1 MAARTAPFLA
11 LAGLLLAAHA
21 SPAAADLTDTER
33 RWLAGATPP
42 VAWAL
47 KQGMPIDIVVLPQA
61 QPGAAPIAMGYVE
74 GRCKLVFAMR
84 GNPAAESTLA
94 QIPAPLL
101 QATLEAMT
109 AHEIG
114 HCQRHRSGAFD
125 SLPSGVSDTPD
136 AIETRQPTAELQA
149 IAREMRI
156 TRREEAFA
164 DLVGLAWTRAHHA
177 DQFAQVLASF
187 ETRVRRDAAWLP
199 RHAPLACAGAR
210 ARRLRRWRQPARP
223 GRHDVATRPAR
234 RLIRGRAA
242 QRVASSDTVS
252 ARAAFSCWYSTSAGA
267 ACGGASIAAT
277 SPLNSA
283 MQRPRSS
290 AG

>member
-1 MAARTAPFLA
+1 MAATTVFGVA
-11 LAGLLLAAHA
+11 LATLLLAAHA
-21 SPAAADLTDTER
+21 APAAPDLTDTEQ

-61 QPGAAPIAMGYVE
+61 QPGAAPLAMGYVD

-94 QIPAPLL
+94 GIEPKLL

-125 SLPSGVSDTPD
+125 SLPNGLSDKPD
-136 AIETRQPTAELQA
+136 AIETSQPTAELQA
-149 IAREMRI
+149 MAREMRI

-164 DLVGLAWTRAHHA
+164 DLVGLAWTHAHHA
-177 DQFAQVLASF
+177 DQFAQVLAWF
-187 ETRVRRDAAWLP
+187 DAARSDETPRGFHDTRHWL
-199 RHAPLACAGAR
+199 ALAHGVDVFDA
-210 ARRLRRWRQPARP
+210 
-223 GRHDVATRPAR
+223 VATPFDQAAA
-234 RLIRGRAA
+234 LWQRGLL
-242 QRVASSDTVS
+242 DD
-252 ARAAFSCWYSTSAGA
+252 
-267 ACGGASIAAT
+267 
-277 SPLNSA
+277 
-283 MQRPRSS
+283 
-290 AG
+290 

>member
-1 MAARTAPFLA
+1 MAARTASFLA
-11 LAGLLLAAHA
+11 FAGLLLAAHA

-47 KQGMPIDIVVLPQA
+47 AQGMPIDIVVLPQA
-61 QPGAAPIAMGYVE
+61 QPGAAPIAMGYDD

-101 QATLEAMT
+101 QATIEAMT

-125 SLPSGVSDTPD
+125 SLPSGLTDKPD
-136 AIETRQPTAELQA
+136 AIESRQPTAELQA

-164 DLVGLAWTRAHHA
+164 DLVGLAWTHAHHA
-177 DQFAQVLASF
+177 DQFAQVLAWFDEARSD
-187 ETRVRRDAAWLP
+187 ETPRGFHDTRHWLALAHAPEAFADAATP
-199 RHAPLACAGAR
+199 FE
-210 ARRLRRWRQPARP
+210 Q
-223 GRHDVATRPAR
+223 
-234 RLIRGRAA
+234 AA
-242 QRVASSDTVS
+242 ALWQHGLLDD
-252 ARAAFSCWYSTSAGA
+252 
-267 ACGGASIAAT
+267 
-277 SPLNSA
+277 
-283 MQRPRSS
+283 
-290 AG
+290 